1 MGCLFNQSSK
11 QASKQASKQ
20 SREREKKDRLVFGNQ
35 EL

>member
-1 MGCLFNQSSK
+1 MGCLFNQSIK
-11 QASKQASKQ
+11 QASKQTSNE